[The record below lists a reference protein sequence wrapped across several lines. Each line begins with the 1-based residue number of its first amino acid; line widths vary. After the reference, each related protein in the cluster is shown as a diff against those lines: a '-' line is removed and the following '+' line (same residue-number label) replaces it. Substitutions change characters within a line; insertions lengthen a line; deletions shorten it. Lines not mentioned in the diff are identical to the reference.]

1 MGRMK
6 GDPLIFA
13 KIFDDALEQLRPVLE
28 ARRLDRMPLSGPEA
42 QDALRLIRKHKPEV
56 KKGGLSS
63 IRNGL
68 IEICRRSPN
77 MRRQDFSA
85 LCEFTI
91 LECIA
96 AFRDELSA
104 PGDLSGTGHV
114 DTRPNKITIVNG
126 NLVSSV
132 EAADHAKRM
141 GISR

>member
-6 GDPLIFA
+6 RDPLIFA
-13 KIFDDALEQLRPVLE
+13 KIFDNALEQLRPVLE
-28 ARRLDRMPLSGPEA
+28 ARRIVRMPLSTPQA
-42 QDALRLIRKHKPEV
+42 QDALRLIRKHNPEV
-56 KKGGLSS
+56 KRGDLGPIK
-63 IRNGL
+63 NGL

-77 MRRQDFSA
+77 MRRQDFSD

-104 PGDLSGTGHV
+104 PGDLSGTGDV
-114 DTRPNKITIVNG
+114 DTRPNKITIVDG

-132 EAADHAKRM
+132 EAADYEKRM
-141 GISR
+141 RISR